1 MIWLES
7 IEENKNFLI
16 LKEQYDE
23 VLREKE
29 MLINQIENQEQDKQ
43 TIGKHL
49 INTNLFA
56 ILLVLLSSESTN
68 SARLEKETE
77 MVCLSFN
84 ISSHLLLL
92 FLLSLNFVKILIF
105 SLLNSLKQ
113 SVHGNN
119 SNIHK
124 LIFSK
129 LFYHLQL
136 KHHSKK

>member
-92 FLLSLNFVKILIF
+92 FLLSLNFVKILIL

-113 SVHGNN
+113 IVHGNN